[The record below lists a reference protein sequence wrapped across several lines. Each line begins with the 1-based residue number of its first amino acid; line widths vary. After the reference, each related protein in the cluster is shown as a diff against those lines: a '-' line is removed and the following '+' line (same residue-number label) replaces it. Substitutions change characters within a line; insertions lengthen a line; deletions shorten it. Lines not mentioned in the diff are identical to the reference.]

1 LLIGQPAGREEDIRS
16 PARIIIHDPHDLSS
30 TGRPRLAHVAN
41 AIAFLASS
49 LCENTTGEVITVDG
63 GFSRLYFR
71 G

>member
-1 LLIGQPAGREEDIRS
+1 VAKRAPTRKPLEFAHI
-16 PARIIIHDPHDLSS
+16 AR
-30 TGRPRLAHVAN
+30 